1 MIDLPSEVLN
11 DLLHRIGPDDP
22 TAFKQLYRF
31 YAPQLHR
38 CVMRLH
44 NNPADAEE
52 ITHDVLVDVFKNPQ
66 GFLEEARFSTWLF
79 SLAKHKVNDIWRKK
93 SRRQQLLPEIVPS
106 ADNEGDTEADPL
118 SIVIKR
124 QQEQALKRC
133 SSALPLEQQVAYRM
147 AFVEDKSAAEI
158 AQAQKCPEG
167 TVKSRL
173 HKARLQVTD
182 CMLRWQKK
190 DMR

>member
-1 MIDLPSEVLN
+1 MTDLPSEVLK
-11 DLLHRIGPDDP
+11 DLLHRIGPHDP
-22 TAFKQLYRF
+22 AAFKQLYRF

-44 NNPADAEE
+44 SNAADAEE

-66 GFLEEARFSTWLF
+66 GFLEEARFSTWLL
-79 SLAKHKVNDIWRKK
+79 SLAKNKVKDIWRKK
-93 SRRQQLLPEIVPS
+93 GRRQQLLPETAPP
-106 ADNEGDTEADPL
+106 ADNEVDTEADPL
-118 SIVIKR
+118 SLVIKR

-133 SSALPLEQQVAYRM
+133 SSALPLEQQIAYRM

-158 AQAQKCPEG
+158 AQEQMCPEG

-182 CMLRWQKK
+182 CMMRWHKK
-190 DMR
+190 DVR

>member
-1 MIDLPSEVLN
+1 
-11 DLLHRIGPDDP
+11 
-22 TAFKQLYRF
+22 
-31 YAPQLHR
+31 
-38 CVMRLH
+38 
-44 NNPADAEE
+44 
-52 ITHDVLVDVFKNPQ
+52 
-66 GFLEEARFSTWLF
+66 
-79 SLAKHKVNDIWRKK
+79 
-93 SRRQQLLPEIVPS
+93 VPS
-106 ADNEGDTEADPL
+106 ADNEADNEADPL

-124 QQEQALKRC
+124 QQEQALKHC

-182 CMLRWQKK
+182 CMLRWQKQEA
-190 DMR
+190 R